1 MQKLLDILNELS
13 EKYDFAEEDIQKI
26 QKAVF
31 EIENGE
37 DEMMNGIDDF
47 VEPEDEAYGS
57 FEEEHVGKED

>member
-13 EKYDFAEEDIQKI
+13 EKYNFEEADIQKI

-47 VEPEDEAYGS
+47 VEPEENDGNETHI
-57 FEEEHVGKED
+57 EED

>member
-13 EKYDFAEEDIQKI
+13 EKYNFEEADIQKI

-47 VEPEDEAYGS
+47 VEPEEDDGNETHI
-57 FEEEHVGKED
+57 EED